1 MTYSIAD
8 SIDVIFVPSAR
19 SLSQYFRDNSDCNL
33 INAAALSPIP
43 VSYTHL
49 EPAYVR
55 YVAQRLAEVKNVD
68 EAEIARVTM
77 KNAKRFFDIE
87 SGLE

>member
-1 MTYSIAD
+1 MTP
-8 SIDVIFVPSAR
+8 VP
-19 SLSQYFRDNSDCNL
+19 FRGKRK
-33 INAAALSPIP
+33 
-43 VSYTHL
+43 

-68 EAEIARVTM
+68 EEEIARVTM
-77 KNAKRFFDIE
+77 ENAKRFFDIE